1 MSSKI
6 AILYRK
12 ASLIGTTLMTA
23 FSGRVV
29 GRDETG
35 NTYYEQRRP
44 ANGTRARRWVIYN
57 GAVEASRVPPEWHG
71 WLHYTFDAPLDA
83 QSKFHQP
90 WQKPHQPNLTATDQA
105 YHPPGSQAAGGVRDR
120 ATGDYQAW
128 KPN

>member
-1 MSSKI
+1 MTAKPASLYQKI
-6 AILYRK
+6 
-12 ASLIGTTLMTA
+12 SLIGTSLMTA

-29 GRDETG
+29 GRDTAG

-44 ANGTRARRWVIYN
+44 AKNSRARRWVIYN
-57 GAVEASRVPPEWHG
+57 GAPEASRVPPEWHG
-71 WLHYTFDAPLDA
+71 WLHYTMDAPLEA
-83 QSKFHQP
+83 NSQYHQA
-90 WQKPHQPNLTATDQA
+90 WQKPHAPNLTATDAA

>member
-12 ASLIGTTLMTA
+12 ACLIGTTLMTA

-29 GRDETG
+29 GRDAEG

-44 ANGTRARRWVIYN
+44 AKGARSRRWVIYN
-57 GAVEASRVPPEWHG
+57 GVAEPSRVPPEWHG
-71 WLHYTFDAPLDA
+71 WLHYTFDAPLES
-83 QSKFHQP
+83 QSQFHQA

-105 YHPPGSQAAGGVRDR
+105 YHPPGSQVAGGVRDR